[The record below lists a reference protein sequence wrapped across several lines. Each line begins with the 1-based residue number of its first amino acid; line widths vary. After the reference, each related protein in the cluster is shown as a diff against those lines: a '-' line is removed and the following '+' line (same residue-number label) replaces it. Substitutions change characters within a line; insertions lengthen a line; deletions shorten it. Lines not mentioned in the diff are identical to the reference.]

1 MNDCHLFIFT
11 KMIGHCAGEISFS
24 WHSQLFFY
32 VGGKQSE
39 NSMPLMFLLDG
50 ILEYTV
56 NLLKGEKTW
65 GECTA

>member
-1 MNDCHLFIFT
+1 MFATYLFLQ
-11 KMIGHCAGEISFS
+11 KMIGDFAGEISLS

-32 VGGKQSE
+32 VGGKPSE
-39 NSMPLMFLLDG
+39 NSMPLMFLLDC

-56 NLLKGEKTW
+56 NLLKGEKPW